1 MCKLLK
7 VSRSGYY
14 KYLAHIPSKR
24 EIKNMALKEYIQD
37 IHSQFKQCYGCRRI
51 KCELNARGISVNHKR
66 VYRLMKECSISGK
79 HPRKKH
85 GNYKKV
91 KEELI
96 KDNLLMQNFS
106 AESKNK
112 TWVGDI
118 TYIPT
123 KEGFLYL
130 MVYMDVYSRKIV
142 GWSMDKKMREQL
154 AIDALESAIWRENP
168 KSSLIIHTDRGSQF
182 IGKRYQSEIEKHG
195 IIASMSKP
203 GNPYDNAIMESFNKS
218 LKTEMLDNKNGYHTR
233 EDAKKAIFEY
243 IELFYNRKRRHSAL
257 GYISPIEFENLNPT
271 K

>member
-14 KYLAHIPSKR
+14 KYINKTPSKR
-24 EIKNMALKEYIQD
+24 SVENEALKEYITD
-37 IHSQFKQCYGCRRI
+37 IHNQFKMCYGYRRVKI
-51 KCELNARGISVNHKR
+51 ELDVRGIIVNHKR
-66 VYRLMKECSISGK
+66 VYRIMRECGLSGK

-91 KEELI
+91 QQDLI
-96 KDNLLMQNFS
+96 KDNILMQDFS
-106 AESKNK
+106 ADMRNK

-130 MVYMDVYSRKIV
+130 MAYMDVYTRKIV
-142 GWSMDKKMREQL
+142 GWSMDKNMREQL
-154 AIDALESAIWRENP
+154 VLDALESAICSEAP
-168 KSSLIIHTDRGSQF
+168 GEGLIVHTDRGTQF
-182 IGKRYQSEIEKHG
+182 IGKRYQAEIEKHG
-195 IIASMSKP
+195 IVPSMSNA

-218 LKTEMLDNKNGYHTR
+218 LKTEMMDNNKVFATR
-233 EDAKKAIFEY
+233 EEAKKAIFEY
-243 IELFYNRKRRHSAL
+243 IELFYNRKRRHSSL
-257 GYISPIEFENLNPT
+257 GYLSPLEYEKLNLT